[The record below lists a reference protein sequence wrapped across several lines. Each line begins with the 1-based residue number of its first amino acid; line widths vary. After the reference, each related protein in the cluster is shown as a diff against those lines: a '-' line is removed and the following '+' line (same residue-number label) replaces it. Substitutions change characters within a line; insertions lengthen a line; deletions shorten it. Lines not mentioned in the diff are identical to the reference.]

1 MTKPKDM
8 KRISILLLLAAL
20 CAGFSARAQETHRFA
35 DRDTCSLYLDIYHPA
50 AGAETALDGHAKP
63 TVLFVFGGG
72 FVGGRRSDPF
82 VRPWFERLNAD
93 GYGVV
98 AIDYRLGMKDYQVG
112 KGLIGAYKACDRF
125 VLSQQIGVEDV
136 FSAVSFLAAHP
147 ELGVD
152 TGNLVLAGSSAGA
165 IISVASAYAIA
176 NGETAGLPEGFRFK
190 GVMSFAGAIISSTG
204 KPKFRSAPCPL
215 LLFHG
220 TADGAV
226 AYEHTGALG
235 KGIWGSS
242 YIAEQLQKKG
252 WNCHIWRF
260 EGSTHDVAAY
270 MDYLWPIEKEF
281 LEKDCTLG
289 IARRTDATLTD
300 DSLPRWKPVTMESI
314 Y

>member
-1 MTKPKDM
+1 M
-8 KRISILLLLAAL
+8 KKIPILLLLTL
-20 CAGFSARAQETHRFA
+20 LFTGFSARAQETHRFA
-35 DRDTCSLYLDIYHPA
+35 ERDTCSLYLDIYRPA
-50 AGAETALDGHAKP
+50 AGAETVLDGHAKP

-98 AIDYRLGMKDYQVG
+98 AVDYRLGMKDYKVG
-112 KGLIGAYKACDRF
+112 KGLVGAYKACDRF
-125 VLSQQIGVEDV
+125 VLSQQVGVEDV
-136 FSAVSFLAAHP
+136 FSAIAFLAAHP

-165 IISVASAYAIA
+165 IISLASEYAIVS
-176 NGETAGLPEGFRFK
+176 GDELTAVLPEGFRFK
-190 GVMSFAGAIISSTG
+190 GVMSFAGAIISSSG

-242 YIAEQLQKKG
+242 FLAEQLQKKG

-289 IARRTDATLTD
+289 IARRTDATVTD
-300 DSLPRWKPVTMESI
+300 ASLPKWKPVTMDTI